1 MMANDR
7 LFVIT
12 GGPGS
17 GKTTLLLGLEQRG
30 FLCSQEVARQIIQ
43 EQVSTNG
50 DGLPWANTLRYTQ
63 LMLARSILA
72 YRENTPASGIV
83 FMDRGIPDAACYAR
97 LIGFPLFDD
106 LRTACEEYRYNKMVF
121 MAPPRKYTR
130 PTANANKPTPRRWL
144 PMKRWPRFI
153 RNTAIGPSTCP
164 GHLRY
169 RELSLCWHIFRSQCR
184 DESRHGTSARATLA
198 KSLW

>member
-17 GKTTLLLGLEQRG
+17 GKTTLLLELEQRG

-43 EQVSTNG
+43 EQVSTSG
-50 DGLPWANTLRYTQ
+50 DGLPWANMLRYTQ
-63 LMLARSILA
+63 LMLDRSVAA
-72 YRENTPASGIV
+72 YREHTPAPGIV

-97 LIGFPLFDD
+97 LIGLPPFED
-106 LRTACEEYRYNKMVF
+106 LERACEAYRYNKMVF
-121 MAPPRKYTR
+121 MGPPWKEIYATDSERKQTYAEAVATYE
-130 PTANANKPTPRRWL
+130 
-144 PMKRWPRFI
+144 RWPRFI
-153 RNTAIGPSTCP
+153 RNMAIGPSNCP

-169 RELSLCWHIFRSQCR
+169 RELSLSWHIFRPRFLRSKL
-184 DESRHGTSARATLA
+184 TLGDD
-198 KSLW
+198 